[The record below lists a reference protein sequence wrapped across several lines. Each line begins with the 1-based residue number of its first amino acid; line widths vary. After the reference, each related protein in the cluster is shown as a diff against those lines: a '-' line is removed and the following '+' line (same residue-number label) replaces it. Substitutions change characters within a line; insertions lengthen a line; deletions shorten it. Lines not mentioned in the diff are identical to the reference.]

1 MKVQHSMTENQGNKK
16 ILNINLIILFSVT
29 LMAVMGVSIVT
40 PAHPLI
46 ARDLNISLTEIGLL
60 ITVFALPGTILA
72 PLLGMFADRFGRRR
86 ILVPSL
92 FVFGI
97 FGTACAFT
105 KDFHVLIFFRFL
117 QGVGAAALG
126 SINLTI
132 IGDLYSGHDRSTA
145 MGYNSG
151 VLSIGTASY
160 PALGGLV
167 AAFGW
172 QFPFLFSIL
181 AIPVGIL
188 ILARLKNPEPVS
200 TEKLSAYLTNI
211 LRFMSAKK
219 MRVLFLASFASFVI
233 IYGPFLTYFPFLAE
247 THSIHSPAMI
257 GVCMS
262 FSSLTTALSSVFLG
276 ALSKR
281 FTEHRLIQTA
291 YLLYAVSLAALA
303 TASHHFVLIISL
315 IVLGAA
321 SGISIPAVQSL
332 IAGYAPPQQR
342 GAFMSVNGM
351 IIRLGQT
358 LGPIMAATAFG
369 LWGLF
374 GSFYATAVFSII
386 VAVSLAVLIPFKEK
400 EFQNKEKIAEDTLQ

>member
-1 MKVQHSMTENQGNKK
+1 MKEPQGKKK
-16 ILNINLIILFSVT
+16 ILNVNLLILFSVT

-46 ARDLNISLTEIGLL
+46 ARDLNISPSKIGLL

-72 PLLGMFADRFGRRR
+72 PVLGVLADRFGRRR

-92 FVFGI
+92 FAFGI

-105 KDFHVLIFFRFL
+105 KDFSVLLLFRFF

-132 IGDLYSGHDRSTA
+132 IGDLYSGRDRATA

-151 VLSIGTASY
+151 VLSIGTATY

-167 AAFGW
+167 AAYGW
-172 QFPFLFSIL
+172 QFPFLFSFI

-188 ILARLKNPEPVS
+188 IMARLKNPEPVS
-200 TEKLSAYLTNI
+200 TEKLSEYFKIIFRLIQTKN
-211 LRFMSAKK
+211 
-219 MRVLFLASFASFVI
+219 MRGLFLASFTSFVV
-233 IYGPFLTYFPFLAE
+233 IYGPYLTYFPFLAE
-247 THSIHSPAMI
+247 SHAIHSPAAI
-257 GVCMS
+257 GILMS
-262 FSSLTTALSSVFLG
+262 VSSLTTALSSVFLG
-276 ALSKR
+276 KLVRR
-281 FTEHRLIQTA
+281 FSENRLIKTA
-291 YLLYAVSLAALA
+291 YILYAVSLIILA
-303 TASHHFVLIISL
+303 TAANHITFVIAL
-315 IVLGAA
+315 IVLGAS

-332 IAGYAPPQQR
+332 IAGLAPPRQR

-358 LGPIMAATAFG
+358 LGPLVAATALG

-374 GSFYATAVFSII
+374 GVFYAAAVFSI
-386 VAVSLAVLIPFKEK
+386 VVVFMLTVL
-400 EFQNKEKIAEDTLQ
+400 LQSYDVKREIE